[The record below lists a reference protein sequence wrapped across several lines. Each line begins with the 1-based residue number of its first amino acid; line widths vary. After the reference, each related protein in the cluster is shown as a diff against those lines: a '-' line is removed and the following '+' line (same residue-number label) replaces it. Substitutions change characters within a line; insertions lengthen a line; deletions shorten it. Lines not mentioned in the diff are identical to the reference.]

1 MKYFPATKLFWM
13 NFNTAPYTQ
22 NVYSTIQAHECPW
35 DQKNVSLNHIK
46 NRLLTYHQLSHFCII
61 NFRKSVVIELEEMKV
76 MRIQEN
82 ISIQRLTLIEIN
94 LDVLCIH
101 NINTKGFLTF
111 MSHT

>member
-1 MKYFPATKLFWM
+1 MSILLQPFMKYFPATKLFWM

-46 NRLLTYHQLSHFCII
+46 NRSLTCHQLSHFCII
-61 NFRKSVVIELEEMKV
+61 NFRKSVVIELEKMKV

-82 ISIQRLTLIEIN
+82 ISIQ
-94 LDVLCIH
+94 CFH
-101 NINTKGFLTF
+101 
-111 MSHT
+111 